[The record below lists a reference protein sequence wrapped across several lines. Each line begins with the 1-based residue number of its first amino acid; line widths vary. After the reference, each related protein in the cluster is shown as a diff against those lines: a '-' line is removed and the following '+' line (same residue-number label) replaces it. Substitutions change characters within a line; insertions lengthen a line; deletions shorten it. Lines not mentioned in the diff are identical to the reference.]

1 MKSGN
6 VVLGLLAGIATGAIL
21 GILFAPHSGAKTRRR
36 IMTKGAG
43 YADEVKDKFGEY
55 VDTLKESYQGMK
67 QDAADVV
74 SK

>member
-6 VVLGLLAGIATGAIL
+6 AILGLLAGIAAGAVL
-21 GILFAPHSGAKTRRR
+21 GILFAPHSGAKTRKR
-36 IMTKGAG
+36 ILSKGEG
-43 YADEVKDKFGEY
+43 YADDLKDKFGEY

-67 QDAADVV
+67 KDTMEAA